1 MRTALLLLMLALS
14 LAPSDARAT
23 FNCFETPD
31 GEHRCACIGAE
42 NCNAMQKSNSCKT
55 DPTCDHSELGV
66 LICSCR
72 AARTSLSGL

>member
-1 MRTALLLLMLALS
+1 MRTALLLLTLALF
-14 LAPSDARAT
+14 LAPSDARGT

-31 GEHRCACIGAE
+31 GEHRCACIGAQ
-42 NCNAMQKSNSCKT
+42 NCDAMQKSNSCKT

-72 AARTSLSGL
+72 AARTGR